1 MSEEKIVIDPHFRS
15 SLSIGEIIRYKG
27 LLVNLAK
34 RDFLVRYKQAAIGV
48 SWAVIR
54 PLINVLVFGYVS
66 SKINAQENAV
76 NSYINVGT
84 AMILWQ
90 LFNSVF
96 NDVSNSMIGNANLF
110 SKVYFPKIVIPL
122 STIGVCLV
130 DFFISFFILMVMF
143 LIAGQ
148 ELQIPQLFL
157 IPVIILFTL
166 INALGIGLM
175 FATWN
180 VKYRDVKFI
189 VPLMLQVGMF
199 VTPVV
204 FSTSYYLER
213 LPHWFMPIYFL
224 NPMVSAIDGFKF
236 LLIGSE
242 LGYDMFYFIQ
252 SALTGIVLLWIGLRY
267 FYRFERNFV
276 DYI

>member
-1 MSEEKIVIDPHFRS
+1 M
-15 SLSIGEIIRYKG
+15 
-27 LLVNLAK
+27 NLAK

-66 SKINAQENAV
+66 SKINAQENAM

-157 IPVIILFTL
+157 IPVIVLFTL

>member
-66 SKINAQENAV
+66 SKINTQENAV

-148 ELQIPQLFL
+148 ELQILQLFL
-157 IPVIILFTL
+157 IPVIVLFTL

-213 LPHWFMPIYFL
+213 LPDWFMPIYFL

-252 SALTGIVLLWIGLRY
+252 SALTGMVLLWIGLRY

>member
-1 MSEEKIVIDPHFRS
+1 MSDEKIVIDPHFRS

-90 LFNSVF
+90 LFQSVF

-148 ELQIPQLFL
+148 ELQIFKLFL
-157 IPVIILFTL
+157 IPVIVLFTM
-166 INALGIGLM
+166 INALGMGLM

-180 VKYRDVKFI
+180 VKFRDVKFI
-189 VPLMLQVGMF
+189 VPLMIQVGMF

-213 LPHWFMPIYFL
+213 LPDWFMPIYFL

-236 LLIGSE
+236 LLLGSE
-242 LGYDMFYFIQ
+242 LGYDMIYFIQ
-252 SALTGIVLLWIGLRY
+252 SALSGMVLLWIGLRY